1 MYTSQQVRH
10 LRTQFWESKW
20 HTHLQPASLIAHAEN
35 KTVLFNVA
43 GMQQLVPYLSGKK
56 HDLGN
61 RLYNIQKCIRTNDI
75 EDIGDERHLSM
86 FEMMG
91 NRSLGDYFKTESL
104 TRSIEFLVTVLGI
117 PKNKLWATVF
127 AWDDRT
133 QIPKDQESI
142 DILKSLG
149 ILHIKEMWFDQQG
162 DSDNFWTPGP
172 VWPCGP
178 CCEFYYDRWQQDTP
192 YQDPITGN
200 MTSDDRQMWSNDR
213 YTEIWNNVFM
223 TYHNQQGIYTPLP
236 QKNVDTGMGFERLMM
251 VLQNKQTIFETDI
264 FGHIIEVIEQQSL
277 THYQDHSKSYRV
289 VMDHSRASLNLLAE
303 GVIPSNEWRWYILRR
318 LIRRM
323 VYHTSTIKSNF
334 NIVSMM
340 QHIIWHVL
348 TDYDQS
354 THKDV
359 LRLLDKEIEQFG
371 ETIKHGQKLLDE
383 AIAWLNPGEEMPGT
397 VIFKLYDTHGF
408 PVELTQEICHKQDI
422 SCDLSGYQQELQK
435 AQTLSRA
442 HQNFKKDTDRSGYIA
457 SMPATQFVYDT
468 LDMSDARVLK
478 DFVVWNQRIIIMD
491 KTVFYAESGWQ
502 VWDRGTIMLDDGQVL
517 DIRDVKKIE
526 GVFLHIVD
534 SHTGA
539 K

>member
-1 MYTSQQVRH
+1 
-10 LRTQFWESKW
+10 
-20 HTHLQPASLIAHAEN
+20 
-35 KTVLFNVA
+35 
-43 GMQQLVPYLSGKK
+43 MQQLVPYLSGKK

-104 TRSIEFLVTVLGI
+104 TRSVEFLVTVLGI

-200 MTSDDRQMWSNDR
+200 MMSDDREMWSNDR

-223 TYHNQQGIYTPLP
+223 TYHNQQGVYTPLP

-264 FGHIIEVIEQQSL
+264 FGHMIEVIEQQSL
-277 THYQDHSKSYRV
+277 THYHNHHKSYRV

-323 VYHTSTIKSNF
+323 VYHTSTIKPNF
-334 NIVSMM
+334 NIASMM

-348 TDYDQS
+348 TNYDQS

-383 AIAWLNPGEEMPGT
+383 AIAWLNPGEELPGT

-408 PVELTQEICHKQDI
+408 PVELTQEICHKQYI

-442 HQNFKKDTDRSGYIA
+442 HQNFKKDTDRSSYIA

-468 LDMSDARVLK
+468 FDMSDAHILK
-478 DFVVWNQRIIIMD
+478 DFVVWDQRIIIMD

-502 VWDRGTIMLDDGQVL
+502 VWDRGTMILDDGQVL